1 MGKGG
6 WKPQLK
12 SGVPYDEVISGLQK
26 MIRRGKERE
35 ALILAQELFDNGY
48 HAAVARRLMIVACE
62 DIALANPE
70 VVAQVYS
77 LCVGYLIAKKDSPS
91 GKVEPLA
98 LYMAIILLAR
108 SPKNREA
115 DSAQIVT
122 IARMKAGK
130 DRAAKVISENE
141 ALIVDQHTERGR
153 SRLTSQAAEAHE
165 PYEEVAMREFLTVG
179 TQLIPHVEVNDDP
192 WRREACELYG
202 LPYERPDSESNEP
215 HKA

>member
-1 MGKGG
+1 MTKGN

-12 SGVPYDEVISGLQK
+12 SGTPYDEVISGLQK

-35 ALILAQELFDNGY
+35 ALILAQELFDNGF
-48 HAAVARRLMIVACE
+48 HAAVARRLFIIAAE
-62 DIALANPE
+62 DISLANPE

-130 DRAAKVISENE
+130 DSAAKVISENE
-141 ALIVDQHTERGR
+141 KLIVDGHTERGKV
-153 SRLTSQAAEAHE
+153 RLKAQAAETLQPFE
-165 PYEEVAMREFLTVG
+165 DVAMREFLSVG
-179 TQLIPHVEVNDDP
+179 AQLIPHVEVNGNP
-192 WRREACELYG
+192 WGREAREIYG
-202 LPYERPDSESNEP
+202 LKDE
-215 HKA
+215 

>member
-1 MGKGG
+1 MATGN

-12 SGVPYDEVISGLQK
+12 SGVPYDQVISGLQK

-62 DIALANPE
+62 DTALANPE

-130 DRAAKVISENE
+130 DSAAKVISENE

-153 SRLTSQAAEAHE
+153 ARLTSQAVEAHQ

-179 TQLIPHVEVNDDP
+179 TQLIPHVEVNGDP
-192 WRREACELYG
+192 WGR
-202 LPYERPDSESNEP
+202 
-215 HKA
+215 

>member
-1 MGKGG
+1 MTKGN

-12 SGVPYDEVISGLQK
+12 SGTPYDEVISGLQK

-35 ALILAQELFDNGY
+35 ALILAQELFDNGF
-48 HAAVARRLMIVACE
+48 HAAVARRLFIIAAE
-62 DIALANPE
+62 DISLANPE

-122 IARMKAGK
+122 IARMKAGQ
-130 DRAAKVISENE
+130 DSAAKVIAEN
-141 ALIVDQHTERGR
+141 
-153 SRLTSQAAEAHE
+153 AEAT
-165 PYEEVAMREFLTVG
+165 L
-179 TQLIPHVEVNDDP
+179 D
-192 WRREACELYG
+192 C
-202 LPYERPDSESNEP
+202 
-215 HKA
+215 